1 MVSKRGDLEAENRL
15 RDSNLNNPI
24 NEGETTY
31 HIRGLERQGRGAH
44 YRDSDIHNPHYVF
57 DAKIDLTIPDSIA
70 GTSLKGF
77 KEGDKILNVGRI
89 QSDYSKELGQAAEK
103 NKNLQIQAIR
113 TNPEFTAWD
122 KSLQD
127 RGVEIDIRD
136 EMVKAVRQMPNST
149 PKKMKESFLKSLK
162 ARGVDEEQLP
172 VGVGKLE
179 DFVLLTPIVKAAQE
193 KHPISPFIDGAKLK
207 SGRQALDLYNKNVP
221 KVNKLV
227 EKKGKLLEREDELKK
242 AGLTDD
248 SPSIVRERN
257 EINDE
262 FDSIAKEID
271 KLIPP

>member
-1 MVSKRGDLEAENRL
+1 MFPSHDPKGRITRQRLAEYIYSNQRDGALQSKMVSKRGDLEAENRL

-127 RGVEIDIRD
+127 RGVEIDR
-136 EMVKAVRQMPNST
+136 
-149 PKKMKESFLKSLK
+149 
-162 ARGVDEEQLP
+162 
-172 VGVGKLE
+172 
-179 DFVLLTPIVKAAQE
+179 
-193 KHPISPFIDGAKLK
+193 
-207 SGRQALDLYNKNVP
+207 
-221 KVNKLV
+221 
-227 EKKGKLLEREDELKK
+227 
-242 AGLTDD
+242 
-248 SPSIVRERN
+248 SIVTGKH
-257 EINDE
+257 
-262 FDSIAKEID
+262 F
-271 KLIPP
+271 